1 MLPGASGRKKP
12 EGPNIICVYSYKD
25 TAFLLILS
33 IVKTPVVHI
42 IALLLCVFKFQMVKA
57 QESLDSELERYEQ
70 MCEVCLELK
79 ARMSRGEPISREE
92 AKSTIDFFVTT
103 NKRLKSKESEMTS
116 AQRQR
121 FRDVGQWF
129 STGIRPQVTYI
140 AEVLP
145 IVECSFPSRLTVND
159 IAGILIPQQDPDVFP
174 SARLWK
180 YRTDFI
186 LLAEMSAP
194 DLSYGLR
201 AGVKG
206 RTFGG
211 YLAFRS
217 NFVKASADYSCHS
230 DGTLENG
237 STIWPGGAE
246 KTTSFIASAGFLAQT
261 TPWLILYAGAGY
273 GNRQL
278 LWQDIDGGWAQ
289 VSDWSVK
296 GLEAETGAMF
306 RWNRVAF
313 SAGVST
319 VRFRT
324 CSATVGIGFYF

>member
-1 MLPGASGRKKP
+1 MKIPVRH
-12 EGPNIICVYSYKD
+12 
-25 TAFLLILS
+25 
-33 IVKTPVVHI
+33 IV
-42 IALLLCVFKFQMVKA
+42 ALFLCVFSFHMVKA

-79 ARMSRGEPISREE
+79 ARMARGEQISREE
-92 AKSTIDFFVTT
+92 AKATIDFFVTT
-103 NKRLKSKESEMTS
+103 NRRLKSKESEMT
-116 AQRQR
+116 AMQRHR
-121 FRDVGQWF
+121 FRDVGEWF
-129 STGIRPQVTYI
+129 ATGVRPPKPFG
-140 AEVLP
+140 AESLP
-145 IVECSFPSRLTVND
+145 ALDCRLPSRLPVNEF
-159 IAGILIPQQDPDVFP
+159 AEILIPQQERGVSP
-174 SARLWK
+174 SVRLWK

-206 RTFGG
+206 RIFGG

-217 NFVKASADYSCHS
+217 NFVKASADYTCRS

-246 KTTSFIASAGFLAQT
+246 KTTSFNLSAGLLAQA
-261 TPWLILYAGAGY
+261 TPWLTFYTGAGY
-273 GNRQL
+273 GKRQL
-278 LWQDIDGGWAQ
+278 LWQDIDGGWAE

-296 GLEAETGAMF
+296 GLEMEAGAIF
-306 RWNRVAF
+306 RWNRMAF

-319 VRFRT
+319 IRFRN
-324 CSATVGIGFYF
+324 CSATVGIGFCF

>member
-1 MLPGASGRKKP
+1 M
-12 EGPNIICVYSYKD
+12 
-25 TAFLLILS
+25 
-33 IVKTPVVHI
+33 KTPVRHI
-42 IALLLCVFKFQMVKA
+42 VTLFLCFLSFHLVKA

-79 ARMSRGEPISREE
+79 ARMSRGEQISRDE

-103 NKRLKSKESEMTS
+103 NKRLKSRESEMTS

-121 FRDVGQWF
+121 FKDVGQWF
-129 STGIRPQVTYI
+129 STGIRPRVTYI
-140 AEVLP
+140 AEALP
-145 IVECSFPSRLTVND
+145 VVECSLPSRIIVND
-159 IAGILIPQQDPDVFP
+159 IAGILTPQPDLDPPP
-174 SARLWK
+174 SVRLWK

-186 LLAEMSAP
+186 LLAEISVP

-201 AGVKG
+201 AGIKG

-211 YLAFRS
+211 YMAFSS
-217 NFVKASADYSCHS
+217 NFVKASADYTCNS
-230 DGTLENG
+230 DGTFENG

-246 KTTSFIASAGFLAQT
+246 KTTSLSLSAGLLAQAA
-261 TPWLILYAGAGY
+261 PWLTFYAGAGY
-273 GNRQL
+273 GKRQL
-278 LWQDIDGGWAQ
+278 LWQDIDGEWAQ

-296 GLEAETGAMF
+296 GLEAETGAIF

-319 VRFRT
+319 VRLRT
-324 CSATVGIGFYF
+324 CSATVGIGLYF